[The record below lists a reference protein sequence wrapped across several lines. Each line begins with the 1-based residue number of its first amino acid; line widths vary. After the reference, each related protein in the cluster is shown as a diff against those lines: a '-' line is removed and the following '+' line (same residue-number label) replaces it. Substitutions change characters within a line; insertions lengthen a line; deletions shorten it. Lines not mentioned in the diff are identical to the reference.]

1 MTAGPRPAAGALLG
15 VCSECGRGQSAEPVK
30 MANGA
35 PGRYPTDTVTR
46 SRAPSAMVKTYTPSA
61 ESPGATVPVNGAA
74 DGSFRG
80 GAGTCF
86 SPEVRFTATASRPT
100 GSPDRFSMR
109 TVTRSAG
116 PATLPGPIPV
126 PWMAFSPSSDTAI
139 PSSTSA
145 ASSRSTAG
153 RLGGSSSATT
163 GSPGAT
169 GAGASGDG
177 GVTVGA
183 AVVGVAADVVGA
195 AGAEAPAVWA
205 SLRPSQR

>member
-80 GAGTCF
+80 GAGAWF
-86 SPEVRFTATASRPT
+86 SPGGRVTPTPSRPT
-100 GSPDRFSMR
+100 R
-109 TVTRSAG
+109 A
-116 PATLPGPIPV
+116 PGPV
-126 PWMAFSPSSDTAI
+126 
-139 PSSTSA
+139 
-145 ASSRSTAG
+145 
-153 RLGGSSSATT
+153 
-163 GSPGAT
+163 
-169 GAGASGDG
+169 
-177 GVTVGA
+177 
-183 AVVGVAADVVGA
+183 
-195 AGAEAPAVWA
+195 
-205 SLRPSQR
+205 SLRAGTPSARPP